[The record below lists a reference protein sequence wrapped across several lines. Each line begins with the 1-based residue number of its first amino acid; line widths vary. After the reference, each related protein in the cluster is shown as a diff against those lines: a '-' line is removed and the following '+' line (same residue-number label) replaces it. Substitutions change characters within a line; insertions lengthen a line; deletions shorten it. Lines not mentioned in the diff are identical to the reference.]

1 MSSLLSDE
9 ALAQM
14 ELNERTECELLIV
27 SNGMD
32 CGKLAALIE
41 SMSQV
46 ASQPSSVISDSR
58 GLVLDRRRIN
68 DDSDSDIDLSD
79 L

>member
-1 MSSLLSDE
+1 MSPSLSDE

-32 CGKLAALIE
+32 CAKLAALIE
-41 SMSQV
+41 SLKEARRTPTLIKPGSCSGR
-46 ASQPSSVISDSR
+46 AT
-58 GLVLDRRRIN
+58 VL
-68 DDSDSDIDLSD
+68 
-79 L
+79 

>member
-32 CGKLAALIE
+32 CGKLAALVE
-41 SMSQV
+41 SLKLRTTTGPQ
-46 ASQPSSVISDSR
+46 D
-58 GLVLDRRRIN
+58 
-68 DDSDSDIDLSD
+68 
-79 L
+79 

>member
-32 CGKLAALIE
+32 CGKLAALI
-41 SMSQV
+41 V
-46 ASQPSSVISDSR
+46 CYPCPTISC
-58 GLVLDRRRIN
+58 V
-68 DDSDSDIDLSD
+68 
-79 L
+79 